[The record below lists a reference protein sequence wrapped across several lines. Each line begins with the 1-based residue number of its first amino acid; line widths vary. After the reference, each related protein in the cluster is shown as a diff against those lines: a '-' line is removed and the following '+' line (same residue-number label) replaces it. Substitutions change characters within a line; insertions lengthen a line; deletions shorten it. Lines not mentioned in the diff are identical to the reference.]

1 MAKPILLY
9 TSIWE
14 ETAKDITEQILEYPE
29 GEPLDIWMNTPG
41 GSITS
46 GWSIIAALN
55 ERNIDVNYTIVG
67 DASSFGF
74 IMLLFGK
81 NNKAYD
87 TSNFLFHRAAS
98 WAEDWM
104 NEDELKDVEQRNK
117 VIRKKLESRID
128 ESIFIEV
135 TGKSFD
141 DIFDMDSRI
150 DVRLNA
156 QQAKKIGLIDS
167 IVKLDSKKR
176 QELESRYFAD
186 ITALEV
192 TQKQLVTNKIN
203 NKMGKL
209 TDLIFGEKDS
219 LLVAQIGDSQFVYT
233 KLEKDAK
240 IKAIGK
246 DAKPISGTFEADNKQ
261 VTVVENV
268 ITAISDI
275 DKKDAKILALE
286 AKIETLEN
294 TQITAEDIAEVILK
308 LQEKQDAEIAAL
320 KADFVKAKVTVSS
333 PKLPVGE
340 FKGDKANIS
349 SKSDYDVKKEIEARQ
364 AERQAERNKRINGG
378 I

>member
-294 TQITAEDIAEVILK
+294 TQITADDSYSVVL
-308 LQEKQDAEIAAL
+308 
-320 KADFVKAKVTVSS
+320 
-333 PKLPVGE
+333 G
-340 FKGDKANIS
+340 
-349 SKSDYDVKKEIEARQ
+349 R
-364 AERQAERNKRINGG
+364 R
-378 I
+378 